1 MTKSQFLDQQDMPP
15 TRITSIILN
24 SKNELKIIRPTRFQ
38 NHQMQSI
45 SIFFKCVH
53 LHLSFVFAL
62 LLLFYTFRAVLYIAA
77 DPGGPWYLT
86 FALGPLE
93 NHTNHMLG
101 TWDFT
106 GSEHW
111 APFNFF

>member
-15 TRITSIILN
+15 TRIKSIILN
-24 SKNELKIIRPTRFQ
+24 SKNELKKIIRPTRFQ
-38 NHQMQSI
+38 NCQMQSVSI
-45 SIFFKCVH
+45 SFKFVH

-62 LLLFYTFRAVLYIAA
+62 LFVTFRAVLYIVAEL
-77 DPGGPWYLT
+77 GGPWYLT

>member
-24 SKNELKIIRPTRFQ
+24 SKNELKKIIRPTRFQ
-38 NHQMQSI
+38 NHQNAIHFNLLQVCPSAP
-45 SIFFKCVH
+45 FFCICLV
-53 LHLSFVFAL
+53 L
-62 LLLFYTFRAVLYIAA
+62 YTFRAVLYIAA